1 MACVRV
7 LQHPDI
13 PVNSSPLTATDWTPD
28 VATCRNGDDWG
39 LSFDD
44 GPSPSTPALLDELK
58 KRNVKA
64 TFFVVDPLHS
74 WSHPALTTRT
84 NDQVLAEILFNAQII
99 KEVIGVTPRFVRPPY
114 GDIDERVRTI
124 LRNMGMTIAMWSF
137 DTNDGS
143 GATDV
148 VQKMTQRA
156 STGPRNGPI
165 TLEHDLYAAA
175 VAQAPGAMD
184 AIIANN
190 YKITTIAQ
198 CLGQPAYD
206 ESLFSRVASG
216 SIAVQSA
223 SVTVPAST
231 TAAATSTAAV
241 SASTTSKPVPSN
253 TQVSNGSSS
262 GGTTGGSAGLIPAP
276 APTISSSPAA
286 QSASMTTKVAPF
298 YMVVVGALTLIV
310 TTGMML

>member
-1 MACVRV
+1 ASLVASAPQNAASFPARDSPV
-7 LQHPDI
+7 AAVAAWRASVFSNIPDI

-28 VATCRNGDDWG
+28 VATCRNGGDWG

-64 TFFVVDPLHS
+64 TFFVVGSRVLEYPEILKRTFNEGHQIALHS

-206 ESLFSRVASG
+206 ESLFTRVA
-216 SIAVQSA
+216 
-223 SVTVPAST
+223 
-231 TAAATSTAAV
+231 
-241 SASTTSKPVPSN
+241 
-253 TQVSNGSSS
+253 
-262 GGTTGGSAGLIPAP
+262 
-276 APTISSSPAA
+276 
-286 QSASMTTKVAPF
+286 
-298 YMVVVGALTLIV
+298 
-310 TTGMML
+310 